1 MYDKGADKCSY
12 FKHNEDMVVC
22 TLQFIA
28 QHLISYKVESVIE
41 QKWMLPPS
49 LGHKKLTRFLLSSP
63 KDL

>member
-1 MYDKGADKCSY
+1 MMIIKVSYHIICSGICNYDKGADKCSY

-41 QKWMLPPS
+41 KNGCFP
-49 LGHKKLTRFLLSSP
+49 HH
-63 KDL
+63 